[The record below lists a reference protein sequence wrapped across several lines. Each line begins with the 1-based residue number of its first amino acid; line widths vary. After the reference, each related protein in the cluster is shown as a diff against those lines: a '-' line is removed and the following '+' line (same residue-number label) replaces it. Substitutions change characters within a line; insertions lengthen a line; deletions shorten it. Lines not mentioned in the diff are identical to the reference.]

1 MNLIYPIVEDWIPR
15 DQVSHVARCAR
26 VCYASETNNKE
37 SDYNLYK
44 SLQSKGH
51 TSMFRHESRYYWI
64 TKSSIDKK
72 YYKKIY
78 NELQKY
84 KYCPYIYFY
93 INNGNIY
100 VATNGDFVRNPLFNK
115 LVEMLNSFEVSDLNF
130 DAYEYLR
137 PLRRHT
143 FCITTQIS
151 TSRELNRTSPNNI
164 AEQSTRYVNFGKKKG
179 ITICL
184 PHWWDESSWFK
195 KTLFKIYWKSCE
207 IMYLSALKL
216 GFKPED
222 ARGVLPLDTA
232 TRVVYTYNSFEWD
245 NIIKLRYL
253 GSTGKPHTNAK
264 LVIAQVACKLK
275 VEGYS
280 NLY

>member
-1 MNLIYPIVEDWIPR
+1 MNLIYPTVESWIPR
-15 DQVSHVARCAR
+15 NQVSHVARCAR
-26 VCYASETNNKE
+26 VCYASEANNE
-37 SDYNLYK
+37 SSNLGLYK

-51 TSMFRHESRYYWI
+51 ISMFRHESRYYWI
-64 TKSSIDKK
+64 GKKHIDDKL
-72 YYKKIY
+72 YKKLY
-78 NELQKY
+78 NELQTY
-84 KYCPYIYFY
+84 RHCPYIYY
-93 INNGNIY
+93 YVDNGNIY
-100 VATNGDFVRNPLFNK
+100 VATNGDFVRNPKYSK
-115 LVEMLNSFEVSDLNF
+115 LVNILNNFEVSDLGF
-130 DAYEYLR
+130 DTNENLR
-137 PLRRHT
+137 KLRRHT

-207 IMYLSALKL
+207 IMYLLALKL

-232 TRVVYTYNSFEWD
+232 TRVVYTYNTLEWD

-253 GSTGKPHTNAK
+253 GSTGRPHPNAR

-280 NLY
+280 DLY

>member
-1 MNLIYPIVEDWIPR
+1 MNLIYPTVENWVQS

-26 VCYASETNNKE
+26 VCYASEANNE
-37 SDYNLYK
+37 SSNFGLYK
-44 SLQSKGH
+44 SLESKSH
-51 TSMFRHESRYYWI
+51 TSMFRHESRYYRI
-64 TKSSIDKK
+64 CKK
-72 YYKKIY
+72 YIDNKLYKKLY

-84 KYCPYIYFY
+84 KYCPYIHYH
-93 INNGNIY
+93 INDGNIY

-115 LVEMLNSFEVSDLNF
+115 LVGILNNFEISELGF
-130 DAYEYLR
+130 DMNENIRKLI
-137 PLRRHT
+137 RHT

-184 PHWWDESSWFK
+184 PHWWDESSWVK
-195 KTLFKIYWKSCE
+195 KILFKTYWKSCE
-207 IMYLSALKL
+207 IMYLLALKL

-232 TRVVYTYNSFEWD
+232 TKVVYTYNSLEWD
-245 NIIKLRYL
+245 NIIRLRYL
-253 GSTGKPHTNAK
+253 GSTGRPHPNAK
-264 LVIAQVACKLK
+264 LVISQVACKLK

-280 NLY
+280 DLY